1 VRAVV
6 IARPGGPEV
15 LEVRDVPAPEP
26 MRGEVAVRVRATA
39 VNRADLLQRM
49 GHYPAPP
56 DAPADI
62 PGLELAGEVAA
73 VGPGSV
79 DWKVGDRVFGLAGG
93 GTYAEVCVVH
103 GRTLARIPDEL
114 DFAAAAS
121 IPEAFITAYD
131 ALVTQ
136 AGLASGENV
145 LVQAVGSGVG
155 TAAVQIVRALGA
167 TAIGTARQA
176 DKIERARPLGLA
188 HGIVTTDGRFAG
200 AVLDATGGRGADVVA
215 ELVGGG
221 YVAEDIACAASRGR
235 IVLIGTMAGARADAD
250 LGLIMRKRLR
260 IFGTML
266 RARPLEEKIAAGQ
279 AFAKNVVP
287 LFASGALKAVVDK
300 VFPLA
305 EAGAAHAYV
314 AGNTGFGK
322 VVLAVG

>member
-1 VRAVV
+1 MRAIV

-15 LEVRDVPAPEP
+15 LELRDVPAPEP

-56 DAPADI
+56 DAPPDI

-73 VGPGSV
+73 VGPGAV

-93 GTYAEVCVVH
+93 GTYAEICVVH
-103 GRTLARIPDEL
+103 GRTLARIPDNL
-114 DFAAAAS
+114 DYAAAAS

-131 ALVTQ
+131 AMVTQ

-145 LVQAVGSGVG
+145 LVHAVGSGVG
-155 TAAVQIVRALGA
+155 TAAVQIVRAVGA
-167 TAIGTARQA
+167 TAIGTARTP
-176 DKIERARPLGLA
+176 DKLDRARALGLA
-188 HGIVTTDGRFAG
+188 HGIVPADGRFAR
-200 AVLDATGGRGADVVA
+200 AVLDATGGRGADVVV

-221 YVAEDIACAASRGR
+221 YVAEDVVCAASRGR
-235 IVLIGTMAGARADAD
+235 IVLVGTMAGARADAD

-266 RARPLEEKIAAGQ
+266 RSRPLEEKIAAGQ
-279 AFAKNVVP
+279 VFAKHVVP
-287 LFASGALKAVVDK
+287 LFASGALQTVVDK

-305 EAGAAHAYV
+305 DAGAAHKYV
-314 AGNTGFGK
+314 ADNTSFGK
-322 VVLAVG
+322 VVLSVD